1 MGINSPRKSLTVSHM
16 FKSWKIKDSFFQ
28 WKLLRPVRFKVSS
41 NARGMCSFSFWRLVQ
56 SQRATA
62 KVLTLNLGSY
72 HTLPGL
78 LLSHPTMPV
87 MSPPHHVC
95 HCPTPPCLSLSHP
108 NMLSLS
114 LAYPELHVQLKLF
127 VNIIFRIFPLRAFFS
142 SVFADWNLR
151 LH

>member
-87 MSPPHHVC
+87 MSHPIMSVMSPPHHVC

-108 NMLSLS
+108 NMPVMSPPHHAVTLSCLS
-114 LAYPELHVQLKLF
+114 WASCAAQIVCKYHL
-127 VNIIFRIFPLRAFFS
+127 
-142 SVFADWNLR
+142 
-151 LH
+151 